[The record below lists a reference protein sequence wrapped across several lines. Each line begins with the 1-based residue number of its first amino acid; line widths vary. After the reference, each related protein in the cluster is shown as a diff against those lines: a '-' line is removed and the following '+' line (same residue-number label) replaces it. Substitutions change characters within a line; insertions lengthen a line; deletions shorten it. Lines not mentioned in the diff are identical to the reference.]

1 MRDDRF
7 KVGLVVAAAIA
18 AGCLVLLAGIELA
31 QYRVAVRSHNLDV
44 FYKSLTCDDLPL
56 KGDTNVTA
64 CEQAI
69 GKFMLRERGLFT
81 R

>member
-1 MRDDRF
+1 MGDDWF
-7 KVGLVVAAAIA
+7 KVGMIVAAAVA

-44 FYKSLTCDDLPL
+44 FYKSLTCDDLPTDV
-56 KGDTNVTA
+56 KA
-64 CEQAI
+64 CELAI
-69 GKFMLRERGLFT
+69 GKFMLPEGGLFT